1 MGCAPIAKGVKMEGF
16 VGKIDWVNAEA
27 MKYWSFSS
35 SYKGDKKADTRNM
48 VFSGDFLGS
57 IKIDGYYERL
67 IKDEDGNTFMVA
79 RNKNVQGEAVEKIDW
94 VPQIHDFMNSLP
106 NGTVLLSECYL
117 PGNEGSQKITSLLGC
132 LKDKCIARQ
141 EKSQKLHFYIFDVM
155 AYDNKDYSKTPFE
168 KRIKIMESISD
179 CYKSEFIEW
188 AQYYEGEE
196 LWNNL
201 QSALADG
208 REGMVIMRK
217 DAPVYF
223 KRTPARVS
231 LKIKKELRET
241 IDCFLT
247 GRASAPTKEY
257 TGKEPEKWLYWINS
271 VTGERLPEGQHY
283 FEASVQGAPYIAV
296 TKPYYYHWAGS
307 LEIAVV
313 EPADGRCRLT
323 NDSEWVDG
331 FNIVP
336 IGFISGLTDEVKS
349 HYKDYI
355 GQVVEIGAMQLNET
369 GGLRH
374 AKLTGFRYDKTWTEC
389 SINQLKDI

>member
-1 MGCAPIAKGVKMEGF
+1 MEGF

-27 MKYWSFSS
+27 MKYWSFAS

-48 VFSGDFLGS
+48 VFSGDFLGA
-57 IKIDGYYERL
+57 IKVDGYYERL
-67 IKDEDGNTFMVA
+67 IKDEDGNIFMVA

-168 KRIKIMESISD
+168 KRIKVMESISD

-313 EPADGRCRLT
+313 EPADGCCRLT
-323 NDSEWVDG
+323 KDSEWVDG
-331 FNIVP
+331 FNIIP